1 MKKIFMFITL
11 LLLSVNVFAKN
22 TIDFNNDKGTI
33 NMALSTNDITN
44 GVVSGAE
51 IEIIKVAEAYE
62 NKSNLYFRYTDEFK
76 SISRDITKLNSNN
89 MDSYTSDIKS
99 LVDNTDSITGIKNNT
114 DNNGKVTF
122 NKVDLGIYYVRQ
134 TNDVEGYRRITEFL
148 ISIPTIENNDWILD
162 IDCTPK
168 VEVDRKFDLVIRKV
182 WENRTRFDNYK
193 ELTVALINDELDY
206 YEEFI
211 ISEENNWEL
220 TVKDLYVSDS
230 YRIEEITIPDGFK
243 ETYKEPEYIE
253 EGNLL
258 AGYVLTVVNTS
269 TKLPQ
274 TGQNTYIVYIFA
286 VLGLIC
292 ITTGCYLDRKYN

>member
-33 NMALSTNDITN
+33 NMTLSTNDITE

-62 NKSNLYFRYTDEFK
+62 NKSNLYFRYTEDFE

-99 LVDNTDSITGIKNNT
+99 LVDNTDSITGIKNIT
-114 DNNGKVTF
+114 DNNGKVSFT
-122 NKVDLGIYYVRQ
+122 NVDLGIYYVRQ

-168 VEVDRKFDLVIRKV
+168 VEVDRKFDLIIRKV

-220 TVKDLYVSDS
+220 TVKDLYVSDD

-258 AGYVLTVVNTS
+258 AGYILTVVNTS

-286 VLGLIC
+286 VIGLIC

>member
-1 MKKIFMFITL
+1 MKKIFMFIAL

-33 NMALSTNDITN
+33 NMTLSTNDITN

-62 NKSNLYFRYTDEFK
+62 NKSNLYFRYTEDFK

-168 VEVDRKFDLVIRKV
+168 VEVDRKFDLVIKKV

-211 ISEENNWEL
+211 INEENNWEL

-230 YRIEEITIPDGFK
+230 YYIEEITIPDGFK

>member
-33 NMALSTNDITN
+33 NMTLSTNDITE

-62 NKSNLYFRYTDEFK
+62 NKSNLYFRYTEDFK

-114 DNNGKVTF
+114 DSNGKVSFT
-122 NKVDLGIYYVRQ
+122 NVDLGIYYVRQ

-206 YEEFI
+206 YEEFNI
-211 ISEENNWEL
+211 NEENNWEL

-230 YRIEEITIPDGFK
+230 YYIEEITIPDGFK

-274 TGQNTYIVYIFA
+274 TGQNTYIVYMFA

>member
-33 NMALSTNDITN
+33 NMTLSTNDITE

-62 NKSNLYFRYTDEFK
+62 NKSNLYFRYTEDFK

-114 DNNGKVTF
+114 DNNGKVSFT
-122 NKVDLGIYYVRQ
+122 NVDLGIYYVRQ

-230 YRIEEITIPDGFK
+230 YYIEEITIPDGFK

>member
-11 LLLSVNVFAKN
+11 LLVSINVFAKN

-33 NMALSTNDITN
+33 NMTLSTNDITE

-62 NKSNLYFRYTDEFK
+62 NKSNLYFRYTEDFK

-89 MDSYTSDIKS
+89 MDPYTSDIKS

-162 IDCTPK
+162 IDCSPK
-168 VEVDRKFDLVIRKV
+168 VEVDRKFNIMIHKE
-182 WENRTRFDNYK
+182 WENRTRFDSYK
-193 ELTVALINDELDY
+193 ELTIRLYSEKLGY
-206 YEEFI
+206 SEEFI
-211 ISEENNWEL
+211 VKEENEWYLEVL
-220 TVKDLYVSDS
+220 DLYVSDD
-230 YRIEEITIPDGFK
+230 YRIKEITIPDGFK

>member
-33 NMALSTNDITN
+33 NMTLSTNDITE

-62 NKSNLYFRYTDEFK
+62 NKSNLYFRYTEDFK

-89 MDSYTSDIKS
+89 VDSYTSDIKS

-134 TNDVEGYRRITEFL
+134 TNDVDGYRRITEFL

-230 YRIEEITIPDGFK
+230 YYIEEITIPEGFK